1 MRKGAWGS
9 GPGTQVSV
17 RAAEGEGASDDGQKQ
32 AAGRRKEVGRKS
44 AVGNRE
50 QESREQP
57 AGGAMDDVVVVVFVC
72 WLIPYRH
79 CIQRW
84 MTRCP
89 SSMRASTDAEG
100 RV

>member
-57 AGGAMDDVVVVVFVC
+57 AGGAMDDVVVVFV
-72 WLIPYRH
+72 LVDPLPPLH
-79 CIQRW
+79 
-84 MTRCP
+84 TR
-89 SSMRASTDAEG
+89 G
-100 RV
+100 G